1 MSKQIQLFPPEIIE
15 NTTEA
20 YLPNV
25 EVRNQIIY
33 ILALLMVVGALLSTP
48 FVFVDV
54 SVQSNGIIRTV
65 AEKNEVR
72 SLVSG
77 LISSVQVKENT
88 PVRMGQTLFIL
99 KTDVLDT
106 KIRLSNYHQQEK
118 NRFIQDL
125 FILVKIDSASLFK
138 VNGLGSSLYIQQYS
152 QFKYALQ
159 ENFQRQRKVKKELD
173 TDRFLYKEKVIAMR
187 EFDEKEFAYN
197 QLVAENRS
205 TIER

>member
-1 MSKQIQLFPPEIIE
+1 M
-15 NTTEA
+15 
-20 YLPNV
+20 
-25 EVRNQIIY
+25 
-33 ILALLMVVGALLSTP
+33 
-48 FVFVDV
+48 
-54 SVQSNGIIRTV
+54 
-65 AEKNEVR
+65 
-72 SLVSG
+72 
-77 LISSVQVKENT
+77 
-88 PVRMGQTLFIL
+88 
-99 KTDVLDT
+99 
-106 KIRLSNYHQQEK
+106 
-118 NRFIQDL
+118 QDL